1 MSLVDGNGL
10 SAADVAAVMGNGNGN
25 GFGWGGDAAWW
36 IIILVLFAMAGNG
49 FGNGFGGGNSGV
61 LPYMLNGSDQSA
73 MQRGFDQQSVMNGLN
88 GITASLANAEV
99 SRCNTQANLL
109 ATMNANQNANSA
121 AMNQLA
127 MSLQNCCCENRA
139 GIANLQYTV
148 ASEACAN
155 RTAANQGFR
164 DVIDATNAGNQRIL
178 DKLCQLELDGV
189 KQRYEA
195 QVASLQDQVN
205 GLRTD
210 LSASRSAAS
219 QTAQTAQILA
229 DNAAQTLALEQYLN
243 PTPKPAYVV
252 QNPNCCSSLYNSCG
266 CMATA

>member
-10 SAADVAAVMGNGNGN
+10 SAADIAAVTGNNNGN

-49 FGNGFGGGNSGV
+49 FGNGFGGGNNAV
-61 LPYMLNGSDQSA
+61 PYLMNNSDQSS
-73 MQRGFDQQSVMNGLN
+73 MQRGFDQQAVMNGLG
-88 GITASLANAEV
+88 GISAALANAEV
-99 SRCNTQANLL
+99 SRCNNQANLM
-109 ATMNANQNANSA
+109 ASTS
-121 AMNQLA
+121 QLA

-139 GIANLQYTV
+139 GIESLKYTV
-148 ASEACAN
+148 ANEACTN
-155 RTAANQGFR
+155 RTAAAQGFQN
-164 DVIDATNAGNQRIL
+164 VIDATNAGNQRIL

-195 QVASLQDQVN
+195 QVAALTDQVN
-205 GLRTD
+205 GLRND
-210 LSASRSAAS
+210 LSLARGAAS

-252 QNPNCCSSLYNSCG
+252 QNPNCCQTPYNCG
-266 CMATA
+266 CMSA